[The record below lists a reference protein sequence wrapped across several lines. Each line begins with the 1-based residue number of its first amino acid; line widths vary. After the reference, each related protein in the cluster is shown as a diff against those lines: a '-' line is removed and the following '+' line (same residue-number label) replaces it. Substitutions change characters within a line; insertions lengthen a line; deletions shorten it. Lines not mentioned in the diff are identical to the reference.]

1 MAGTLLLEVG
11 VMFAAIAAVSFLA
24 SRIEFSSIPFYI
36 LAGMLLNAFVAGRLT
51 LPYVT
56 ESEFITIG
64 AELGVVFLL
73 FFLGIEFNLDR
84 LIADKDNIGK
94 AGILDF
100 VVNFGVG
107 LLLGFFLFRA
117 VVPAL
122 LIAGIVYISSSA
134 VISKTL
140 LDLGWIANPEST
152 PLLGTLVFEDLVI
165 AIYLAVVSAVVL
177 SGGDIT
183 AAARSVGIAL
193 GFILLLV
200 LLVYFG
206 SEWFERLLQTTSSEY
221 FLLRA
226 IGITV
231 LIAGGAL
238 AVGVSEAVAA
248 FFVGMTFSTTS
259 VVHELEEALVPIR
272 DMFAAV
278 FFFWIG
284 LLTDPLSL
292 IGVVDLIAVVVVVT
306 APAKLVSGFY
316 SGRIYDLN
324 NRRSLRVG
332 LGMVTRGEFSLII
345 AAVALAG
352 AGGAVTAET
361 AQTIYA
367 FTVGYVLVMS
377 ILGTVLMQSAHVFDA
392 FTTP

>member
-272 DMFAAV
+272 DMFGAV